1 MLGALQMNPVQMI
14 QSLFQN
20 ANLQKESLFS
30 LKQGQLLSGRIEKF
44 LPNDTAII
52 RMGDKRFVATLK
64 ADLSVDESY
73 WFEVRSV
80 GKDGLELKVISGMQ
94 QTDSSEIFLNSQQLP
109 DAKQNVQLI
118 QFLLSKNLPVSKEQL
133 QLVASWIN
141 NRSDVTKEL
150 TALEWMIT
158 KGLPFTKTTFQSLV
172 AVQET
177 QPLYQQLEE
186 LRSQLDHPEYASL
199 KSIQPLKDMIG
210 LILQNHSIDDI
221 RSTQDVTQ
229 LLKQLIQSLGLHY
242 ENEVGLMTGDKKVA
256 DDSLRSLKQ
265 LVLTSLSELGSNGKL
280 LEPLLNRLT
289 GLQLVSQDLSGQV
302 QQIIMQL
309 PLAFAEK
316 KSDVIV
322 QWSGRKISNS
332 KIDPDYCRVLFYLD
346 LRSLNQTVVD
356 MQVQNKVIHLSI
368 TNDSPEIEQV
378 VKSLT
383 PMLKENLASIGYTL
397 SFILVN
403 HPALEKRKMKPEQI
417 NPVVFSLGQNGR
429 VDTKI

>member
-1 MLGALQMNPVQMI
+1 MNPVQMI

-20 ANLQKESLFS
+20 ENLQKDSLLS
-30 LKQGQLLSGRIEKF
+30 LKQGQLLNGRIEKF
-44 LPNDTAII
+44 LPNDMALI
-52 RMGDKRFVATLK
+52 RMGDKRLVATLK
-64 ADLSVDESY
+64 ADLSADESY

-80 GKDGLELKVISGMQ
+80 GKDGLELKVIAGIQ
-94 QTDSSEIFLNSQQLP
+94 QTGSEELFLNSQQLP
-109 DAKQNVQLI
+109 DTKQNVQLI

-133 QLVASWIN
+133 QLAASWIN
-141 NRSDVTKEL
+141 SRSDATKEL

-186 LRSQLDHPEYASL
+186 LRSQLDNPAFASL
-199 KSIQPLKDMIG
+199 KSIQPLKDMISS
-210 LILQNHSIDDI
+210 ILQNHSIDDVK
-221 RSTQDVTQ
+221 STQEVKQ

-242 ENEVGLMTGDKKVA
+242 ENEVGSKTGDKEA
-256 DDSLRSLKQ
+256 SAETLRSLKQ
-265 LVLTSLSELGSNGKL
+265 LVLTSLTELGSNGKL

-289 GLQLVSQDLSGQV
+289 GLQLVSQDLSGPM
-302 QQIIMQL
+302 QQIVMQL
-309 PLAFAEK
+309 PFVFAEK
-316 KSDVIV
+316 KSDVTL
-322 QWSGRKISNS
+322 QWSGRKISNGQ
-332 KIDPDYCRVLFYLD
+332 IDPNYCRVLFYLD
-346 LRSLNQTVVD
+346 LKSLNHTVVD

-383 PMLKENLASIGYTL
+383 PTLKQKLVSIGYTL
-397 SFILVN
+397 SFIQVS
-403 HPALEKRKMKPEQI
+403 HPTLEKRKMKPQQI
-417 NPVVFSLGQNGR
+417 NPVDLSLGQNVR